1 MDITSMKTPA
11 FKEYGQSSQIEQNW
25 RLEPLISQ
33 KIAALVTYTGSIEY
47 YLERAIWKF
56 KGIEPKGIKPE
67 TDAKSISQMIK
78 NLSEFSESLEVTKE
92 INFIQH
98 WCEAVASGF
107 VIRNNIVHGVAIV
120 LGDTL
125 SYSRNPRWHG
135 EERKREFGDFW
146 ADLST
151 LEMVCESFAVLLRI
165 IVKIERGEEV
175 IGDIASPLALK
186 ALQQS
191 RSILGE
197 FSSQHYN
204 PSFEKY

>member
-1 MDITSMKTPA
+1 MITQA
-11 FKEYGQSSQIEQNW
+11 FKEYGQSSQIERNW

-56 KGIEPKGIKPE
+56 KGIEPKGSRPE
-67 TDAKSISQMIK
+67 TDAKSISHMIK
-78 NLSEFSESLEVTKE
+78 SLTQFSASLEVVKE
-92 INFIQH
+92 RDFIQN
-98 WCEAVASGF
+98 WCKAATYGF
-107 VIRNNIVHGVAIV
+107 VIRNNIVHGVASV

-125 SYSRNPRWHG
+125 SYSRNPCWHG

-165 IVKIERGEEV
+165 IAKIERGEETLA
-175 IGDIASPLALK
+175 DIASPIAVK

-191 RSILGE
+191 TSILGE

>member
-1 MDITSMKTPA
+1 MKTPA
-11 FKEYGQSSQIEQNW
+11 FKEYGQSSQIELNW

-56 KGIEPKGIKPE
+56 KGIEPKCIKPE

-78 NLSEFSESLEVTKE
+78 SLKEFSNNLEVTRE
-92 INFIQH
+92 QSFIQH
-98 WCEAVASGF
+98 WCEAAASGF
-107 VIRNNIVHGVAIV
+107 VIRNNIVHGVATV

-125 SYSRNPRWHG
+125 SYSRNPCWHG

-151 LEMVCESFAVLLRI
+151 LEMVCESFSVLLRI
-165 IVKIERGEEV
+165 IVKIEREEET
-175 IGDIASPLALK
+175 IGDIASPVALK

-191 RSILGE
+191 SSILGE